1 MAVQGEVDD
10 DLVTFGTGIMYIG
23 EAQALDRLLFRSV
36 HLKQAVI
43 ALNADGVVDTIF
55 IDEDLTAPQAA
66 QRFGKE
72 SLGPKT
78 QEALARDGAKGDKKF
93 TFTQA
98 VFPREAYDPRSRRA
112 ADMPFASV
120 VIDQSSQHRV
130 LDTGF
135 SEFPCAVPRW
145 DTASGE
151 TYGRSPGMVA
161 LPDANTLNQIGKT
174 LLKAGQKAVDPPL
187 LVASDSVKGTLRQQP
202 GRATYFDAQAAKAL
216 GRVPIMPMATGAN
229 IPLGREMQADV
240 RNMVWAAF
248 FRDLLRLPADGP
260 QMTATEIVERKRE
273 FLQTIGPV
281 FGRLEPSYPAVIV
294 ERSFNILMRANALPP
309 MPAVLEGAQ
318 VRFEYASPIEKLR
331 KQVDALAVTQW
342 FADLAPMA
350 QADISVLDNVDGD
363 AAARFFAEA
372 RGVPPTLLRATEQ
385 RDQLRLSRLG
395 DVALEGVASDPPLQ
409 PLPEPEGAH

>member
-1 MAVQGEVDD
+1 
-10 DLVTFGTGIMYIG
+10 
-23 EAQALDRLLFRSV
+23 
-36 HLKQAVI
+36 
-43 ALNADGVVDTIF
+43 
-55 IDEDLTAPQAA
+55 
-66 QRFGKE
+66 
-72 SLGPKT
+72 
-78 QEALARDGAKGDKKF
+78 
-93 TFTQA
+93 
-98 VFPREAYDPRSRRA
+98 
-112 ADMPFASV
+112 
-120 VIDQSSQHRV
+120 
-130 LDTGF
+130 
-135 SEFPCAVPRW
+135 
-145 DTASGE
+145 
-151 TYGRSPGMVA
+151 
-161 LPDANTLNQIGKT
+161 
-174 LLKAGQKAVDPPL
+174 
-187 LVASDSVKGTLRQQP
+187 
-202 GRATYFDAQAAKAL
+202 
-216 GRVPIMPMATGAN
+216 
-229 IPLGREMQADV
+229 
-240 RNMVWAAF
+240 
-248 FRDLLRLPADGP
+248 
-260 QMTATEIVERKRE
+260 MTATEIVERKRE